1 MFQLRPSNARGKAN
15 FGWLDS
21 KHTFSFGSY
30 YDPNHTGFR
39 NLCVINEDKVLPS
52 KGFGTHGH
60 KDMEIISYVIS
71 GELAH
76 KDSMNNGSTIRHG
89 DVQRM
94 SAGTG
99 VRHSEFNASSKDV
112 VHFLQIWILPD
123 RNNHTPGYEERNFAE
138 KTHNTLCELV
148 SGTPNDTALH
158 INADIRLF
166 GAELDVEQ
174 ILTHTFAESRHGWV
188 QLINGTLT
196 VSDGSLSHTLSAGDG
211 LAVSEVSALTMKANE
226 DCEFLLFDLP

>member
-1 MFQLRPSNARGKAN
+1 MFQLRPSNARGTAN

-21 KHTFSFGSY
+21 KHSFSFGNY
-30 YDPNHTGFR
+30 YDPNHMGFR
-39 NLCVINEDKVLPS
+39 NLRVINEDKVLPS

-76 KDSMNNGSTIRHG
+76 KDSMGNGSTIVRG

-99 VRHSEFNASSKDV
+99 VRHSEFNASNSEL
-112 VHFLQIWILPD
+112 VHFLQIWILPNQAGH
-123 RNNHTPGYEERNFAE
+123 RPGYEERNFGSE
-138 KTHNTLCELV
+138 KHNTLRLLV
-148 SGTPNDTALH
+148 SGDASADALH
-158 INADIRLF
+158 INSDIHLF
-166 GAELDVEQ
+166 GSELDAGKSV
-174 ILTHTFAESRHGWV
+174 THAFATGRHGWV
-188 QLINGTLT
+188 QVIKGSLT

-211 LAVSEVSALTMKANE
+211 LGMSGVSAVTLTANS
-226 DCEFLLFDLP
+226 DCELLLFDLP